1 MATNTKRNMSNS
13 DSDVHW
19 LIKLAQEIRE
29 ENKPSA
35 SEMPSIDQDL
45 AHPALS
51 ILGELIDSCG
61 SEIEPA
67 FLDGYAYGLCQAGLI
82 DDVVLRA
89 VRMHIGI
96 GVEDDPTQSQKLK
109 H

>member
-1 MATNTKRNMSNS
+1 MSDF

-19 LIKLAQEIRE
+19 LVKLAQEIRE
-29 ENKPSA
+29 GSRAPA
-35 SEMPSIDQDL
+35 SGEPSIDQDL

-61 SEIEPA
+61 SEVEPA
-67 FLDGYAYGLCQAGLI
+67 FLDGYAYGLCKAGLI

-89 VRMHIGI
+89 VRLHIGI
-96 GVEDDPTQSQKLK
+96 SEEGDLTQSPELK

>member
-1 MATNTKRNMSNS
+1 MSNS

-19 LIKLAQEIRE
+19 LMKLAQEIRE
-29 ENKPSA
+29 GSKLSA
-35 SEMPSIDQDL
+35 SGDPSIDQDL

-89 VRMHIGI
+89 VRIHIGI
-96 GVEDDPTQSQKLK
+96 GEEGGLMQSLELK

>member
-1 MATNTKRNMSNS
+1 MSNS
-13 DSDVHW
+13 GSDVHW
-19 LIKLAQEIRE
+19 FIKLAQEIRDE
-29 ENKPSA
+29 GRPSA
-35 SEMPSIDQDL
+35 SEMPSIDEDL

-67 FLDGYAYGLCQAGLI
+67 FLDGYAYGLSQAGLI

-89 VRMHIGI
+89 VRTHIGL
-96 GVEDDPTQSQKLK
+96 GEEGDLTRSPEVK

>member
-1 MATNTKRNMSNS
+1 MSNS
-13 DSDVHW
+13 DFDVHW

-29 ENKPSA
+29 GSRPSD
-35 SEMPSIDQDL
+35 SEMLSIDQDL

-51 ILGELIDSCG
+51 ILGQFIDSCG

-89 VRMHIGI
+89 VRIHIGI
-96 GVEDDPTQSQKLK
+96 SEEGGPTQSLELK

>member
-1 MATNTKRNMSNS
+1 MSNS

-19 LIKLAQEIRE
+19 LMKLAQEIRE
-29 ENKPSA
+29 GSKLSA
-35 SEMPSIDQDL
+35 SRDPSIDQDL

-82 DDVVLRA
+82 DGVVLRA
-89 VRMHIGI
+89 VRTHIGL
-96 GVEDDPTQSQKLK
+96 GEVGNLTPSPELK

>member
-1 MATNTKRNMSNS
+1 M
-13 DSDVHW
+13 
-19 LIKLAQEIRE
+19 KLAQEIRE
-29 ENKPSA
+29 GSRLSA
-35 SEMPSIDQDL
+35 SGDPSIDQDL

-51 ILGELIDSCG
+51 VLGELIDSCG

-82 DDVVLRA
+82 DGVVLKA
-89 VRMHIGI
+89 VRMHIGL
-96 GVEDDPTQSQKLK
+96 GEEGDPAPSPELK

>member
-1 MATNTKRNMSNS
+1 MSNS

-19 LIKLAQEIRE
+19 LMKLAQEFRE
-29 ENKPSA
+29 GSRPSA

-51 ILGELIDSCG
+51 FLGELIDRCG
-61 SEIEPA
+61 SEIAPA

-89 VRMHIGI
+89 VRIHIGI
-96 GVEDDPTQSQKLK
+96 GEEGGLMQSLELK

>member
-1 MATNTKRNMSNS
+1 MSNS
-13 DSDVHW
+13 DSDAHW
-19 LIKLAQEIRE
+19 LMKLAQEFRE
-29 ENKPSA
+29 GSRPST

-51 ILGELIDSCG
+51 VLGELIDSCG
-61 SEIEPA
+61 SETEPA

-82 DDVVLRA
+82 DDVVLKA
-89 VRMHIGI
+89 VRRHIGL
-96 GVEDDPTQSQKLK
+96 GEEDDLTPSRELK

>member
-1 MATNTKRNMSNS
+1 MSDS

-29 ENKPSA
+29 GNRTSA
-35 SEMPSIDQDL
+35 SAKSSIDQDL

-51 ILGELIDSCG
+51 TLGELIDSCG

-67 FLDGYAYGLCQAGLI
+67 FLDSYAYGLCQAGLI

-89 VRMHIGI
+89 VRGHIGI
-96 GVEDDPTQSQKLK
+96 GEEDDLSQSPALK

>member
-1 MATNTKRNMSNS
+1 MSNS

-19 LIKLAQEIRE
+19 LMKLAQEIRE
-29 ENKPSA
+29 NSKLSA
-35 SEMPSIDQDL
+35 SGDPSIDQDL
-45 AHPALS
+45 AHPALT

-82 DDVVLRA
+82 DGVVLSA
-89 VRMHIGI
+89 VRTHIGL
-96 GVEDDPTQSQKLK
+96 GEDGDLTQSPELK

>member
-1 MATNTKRNMSNS
+1 MNNS
-13 DSDVHW
+13 EFDVHW

-29 ENKPSA
+29 ESKPSDP
-35 SEMPSIDQDL
+35 EMLSIDQDL

-51 ILGELIDSCG
+51 ILGRFIDNCG

-89 VRMHIGI
+89 VRIHIGI
-96 GVEDDPTQSQKLK
+96 GEESELTQSLELK

>member
-1 MATNTKRNMSNS
+1 MSNS
-13 DSDVHW
+13 DFAVHW

-29 ENKPSA
+29 GSRPSD
-35 SEMPSIDQDL
+35 SEMLSIDQDL

-51 ILGELIDSCG
+51 ILGQFIDGCG

-89 VRMHIGI
+89 VRIHIGI
-96 GVEDDPTQSQKLK
+96 GEESDPTQSLELK

>member
-1 MATNTKRNMSNS
+1 MSNS

-19 LIKLAQEIRE
+19 LMKLAQEIRE
-29 ENKPSA
+29 GSKLSA
-35 SEMPSIDQDL
+35 SGDPSIDQDL

-82 DDVVLRA
+82 DGVVLRA
-89 VRMHIGI
+89 VRTHIGL
-96 GVEDDPTQSQKLK
+96 GDKGDLTPSPELK

>member
-1 MATNTKRNMSNS
+1 MSNS
-13 DSDVHW
+13 DFDVHW
-19 LIKLAQEIRE
+19 LMKLAQEIRE
-29 ENKPSA
+29 GSKLSA
-35 SEMPSIDQDL
+35 SGDPSIDQDL

-82 DDVVLRA
+82 DGVVLRA
-89 VRMHIGI
+89 VRTHIGL
-96 GVEDDPTQSQKLK
+96 GDEGDLTPSPELK

>member
-1 MATNTKRNMSNS
+1 MSNS

-19 LIKLAQEIRE
+19 LMKLAQEIRE
-29 ENKPSA
+29 GSKLSA
-35 SEMPSIDQDL
+35 SGDPSIDQDL

-51 ILGELIDSCG
+51 ILGELVDSCG

-82 DDVVLRA
+82 DGVVLRA
-89 VRMHIGI
+89 VRTHIGL
-96 GVEDDPTQSQKLK
+96 GDEGDLTPSPELK

>member
-1 MATNTKRNMSNS
+1 MSNS
-13 DSDVHW
+13 DSDAHW

-29 ENKPSA
+29 GSRPSTPK
-35 SEMPSIDQDL
+35 MPSIDQDL

-51 ILGELIDSCG
+51 KLGKLIDSCG
-61 SEIEPA
+61 SETEPA

-82 DDVVLRA
+82 DEVVLRA
-89 VRMHIGI
+89 VRIHIGI
-96 GVEDDPTQSQKLK
+96 DEEGDPAQNPELK

>member
-1 MATNTKRNMSNS
+1 MSNS

-19 LIKLAQEIRE
+19 LMKLAQEIRE
-29 ENKPSA
+29 GSKLSA
-35 SEMPSIDQDL
+35 SGDPSIDQDL

-82 DDVVLRA
+82 DGVVLMA
-89 VRMHIGI
+89 VRTHIGL
-96 GVEDDPTQSQKLK
+96 GDEGDLTPSPELK